1 MSAIVKNSRG
11 EMLLSRVGL
20 VFAADDGNEILTERE
35 KMNVWIKEED
45 AEELLDSFEYEINEF
60 LGMVHLSL
68 IHI

>member
-60 LGMVHLSL
+60 LGMVH
-68 IHI
+68 